1 MNGIFSIP
9 KGKRHFIFWLQTN
22 WEIAMQNKPILLII
36 EDNPGDVRLLREALK
51 ESSIQPTL
59 YMVWDGSTALSLLD
73 DFKQENSQAL
83 PHLILLDLNLPQK
96 NGFEILKH
104 LKGNNTLK
112 RIPVIVLSSSQN
124 PEDIA
129 KAYDLHANCY
139 LTKPVDFEPFF
150 EIVKAVEY
158 FWFQLANLPFSVKR

>member
-1 MNGIFSIP
+1 MEHAVLICAI
-9 KGKRHFIFWLQTN
+9 
-22 WEIAMQNKPILLII
+22 EIYNRSDIASGAIDVQVKTTILII
-36 EDNPGDVRLLREALK
+36 EDNPGEARLLQEALK
-51 ESSIQPTL
+51 ESSIHPTL
-59 YMVWDGSTALSLLD
+59 HILSDGAVAIRFLD
-73 DFKQENSQAL
+73 EVKQENSQSL

-104 LKGNNTLK
+104 IKGDNTLK
-112 RIPVIVLSSSQN
+112 RIPVIVLSSSQS
-124 PEDIA
+124 PDDIA